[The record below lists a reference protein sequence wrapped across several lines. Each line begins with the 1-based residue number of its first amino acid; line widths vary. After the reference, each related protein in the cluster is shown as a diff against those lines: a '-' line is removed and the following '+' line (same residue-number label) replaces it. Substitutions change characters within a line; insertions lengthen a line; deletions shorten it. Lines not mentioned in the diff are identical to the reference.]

1 MWQDGLDLLED
12 QVSGSDDALSLER
25 LSHYPFFGRTIGAS
39 SSILSCLSE
48 INHLSREL
56 TQTGLDGRT
65 DSTLLNF
72 KRMLVF
78 EPSCDLLGPEGDN
91 YLDNTHVNLLDSEQK
106 AQEMHLKAFEAATII
121 YYYQVSENA
130 TPKYLAP
137 YVQAVLHY
145 VSSFLR
151 LCGGNYTLW
160 PAFIAGVEAYSDS
173 DMNQFS
179 ALFENATSMG
189 MRNRRKA
196 RQVMEQVWM
205 IRSSIAAQT
214 GQNPGEV
221 RVNWRHIMRGLDI
234 DVLLV

>member
-1 MWQDGLDLLED
+1 MWQDGVDLLED

-56 TQTGLDGRT
+56 TQTGFDGRA
-65 DSTLLNF
+65 DSPLLNF
-72 KRMLVF
+72 KQMLVF
-78 EPSCDLLGPEGDN
+78 EPSCNLLEAGGDN
-91 YLDNTHVNLLDSEQK
+91 YVDDACVDLLDIEQK
-106 AQEMHLKAFEAATII
+106 AQEMHLRAFEAATVI
-121 YYYQVSENA
+121 YYHQVSENA
-130 TPKYLAP
+130 TPEYLAP
-137 YVQAVLHY
+137 YVQAVLQY
-145 VSSFLR
+145 VSTFLR

-173 DMNQFS
+173 DMNKFS
-179 ALFENATSMG
+179 VLFENATSIG

-196 RQVMEQVWM
+196 REVMEQVWL